1 MKKFK
6 VLAFD
11 LDGTLTQHKT
21 PLGEEN
27 RSLLDTLRESYH
39 LLMVGAGQCYRI
51 YHQMGEY
58 PIDIIGNYG
67 MQFSRYEIN
76 KGILVNIY
84 DEHVP
89 CDKEDVTKRI
99 DALRQKQGF
108 TSYSGESVEF
118 HSSGCVTYPL
128 LGTTADLSAKLAF
141 DPDRSKRRAILEDVK
156 SVFPD
161 FNVFIGGSSS
171 FDLSPFPYDKYYA
184 LDRYAQENGFCHDDI
199 LYIGDDYGPGGND
212 EAVYRS
218 DISFLCVDDYTSTG
232 NLLKNFLQSD

>member
-76 KGILVNIY
+76 KGMLVNIY

-89 CDKEDVTKRI
+89 CNKEDVTKRI

-128 LGTTADLSAKLAF
+128 LGTTADLSAKLVPPSIYHHFHMISTMLLTAMQKKTDF
-141 DPDRSKRRAILEDVK
+141 AMTTFSMSGTIMDLAEMTNQYTAPI
-156 SVFPD
+156 FP
-161 FNVFIGGSSS
+161 SS
-171 FDLSPFPYDKYYA
+171 A
-184 LDRYAQENGFCHDDI
+184 
-199 LYIGDDYGPGGND
+199 
-212 EAVYRS
+212 
-218 DISFLCVDDYTSTG
+218 
-232 NLLKNFLQSD
+232 

>member
-89 CDKEDVTKRI
+89 CDKEDVTERI

-128 LGTTADLSAKLAF
+128 LGTTADLSAKLSF

-156 SVFPD
+156 SAFPD